1 MALPGFFQAGS
12 MMFTGDPTA
21 GFNVEGTTIHPGGPA
36 VTVSGNTISLQP
48 SGNVV
53 IDGSSKQITTV
64 TIGPVSQPKFTA
76 FLTQTTG
83 GAVVACIPEL
93 TTSGKSTITQCRGS
107 WQSTTKPGTAP
118 ARSTTFLEASSKV
131 PSPTQASGSPK
142 SAKPAQ
148 STKQATTARTSTFP
162 SSAISNG
169 QSGSTEQSR
178 SVIQPVSLET
188 TEPVVPP
195 GTVKPSGSV
204 KSSGSVKPSG
214 SVRSTES
221 SKVSESANETG
232 SVASG
237 SRRPSRSVQS
247 GSAKSSS
254 GKLVSS
260 ANTINSLGPSGISNS
275 LSRSLVSSTKPT
287 TTGPVSGVPTAKS
300 GLAPSTYKTRPGSQP
315 VSRSASQTDTVTK
328 STGGSQLYVVP
339 STVLEV
345 TASNAKVTT
354 TLVSAIS
361 ITTTITPTPPG
372 FSASTT
378 SNPAWTS
385 DTVATISG
393 TMYPVLVNYG
403 SFCGPPGSAVLPF
416 GLGGLPSDPIRPGC
430 GEGGLLGLFR
440 SIFSCST
447 LFDFGSFPS
456 FFLNINGIPE
466 LEPDPAQNP
475 TPAQNPSPNSNP
487 NPSPSGS
494 PTGTKASKS
503 ASTSSCKSTAIT
515 TCTQKVGL
523 ITSISGT
530 STTVRSG
537 TTSECTAITACSGNP
552 TKIAT
557 TT

>member
-1 MALPGFFQAGS
+1 MSVLSHSTESSAPFKSISSMHPKATGSTTLPKTTPPQSTPSLGSMALPGFFQAGS

-36 VTVSGNTISLQP
+36 VMVSGNTISLQP

-162 SSAISNG
+162 NSAISNG
-169 QSGSTEQSR
+169 QSGSAKQSR

-195 GTVKPSGSV
+195 GTVK
-204 KSSGSVKPSG
+204 SSGSVKPSG

-221 SKVSESANETG
+221 SKASESANETG

-315 VSRSASQTDTVTK
+315 ISQSASKTDTITK
-328 STGGSQLYVVP
+328 STGGSQLYVALI
-339 STVLEV
+339 TVLEV
-345 TASNAKVTT
+345 TASNGKVTT

-361 ITTTITPTPPG
+361 ITTTITTTPPG

-378 SNPAWTS
+378 SKPCM
-385 DTVATISG
+385 D
-393 TMYPVLVNYG
+393 
-403 SFCGPPGSAVLPF
+403 
-416 GLGGLPSDPIRPGC
+416 IRHC
-430 GEGGLLGLFR
+430 
-440 SIFSCST
+440 CH
-447 LFDFGSFPS
+447 D
-456 FFLNINGIPE
+456 
-466 LEPDPAQNP
+466 
-475 TPAQNPSPNSNP
+475 
-487 NPSPSGS
+487 
-494 PTGTKASKS
+494 
-503 ASTSSCKSTAIT
+503 
-515 TCTQKVGL
+515 
-523 ITSISGT
+523 
-530 STTVRSG
+530 
-537 TTSECTAITACSGNP
+537 
-552 TKIAT
+552 
-557 TT
+557 